1 MNKFVSLLI
10 LLLAIGPS
18 THAVAQELA
27 VESFSDSDG
36 PVTRTLVWPDGTR
49 YIGGVLDGKR
59 SGKGTIFWQDGTRF
73 VGQFENDKRNGPG
86 TMILPDGTVYTG
98 FFENDEL
105 VDTESSLAQRQ
116 QAQELNDAEATAA
129 LGDTELPIEADSLT
143 ADTRQDPVPVSE
155 DNDLPPVSA
164 DETSADETSAEEP
177 SAEEPTDI
185 YARSGSRDQV
195 GRNEDFDAVFDDAYS
210 SDVTAVTDAV
220 TAELKEAINLWSAA
234 WSDQNVP
241 QYLANYSDSFEVPGD
256 RSRRSWEAL
265 RRSRL
270 TKPRFIS
277 VEVDFEDFEL
287 VDTNVVDVFFRQ
299 AYRSNTYSDQTNKV
313 MRLRK
318 EGTDWKILIERSR

>member
-1 MNKFVSLLI
+1 VNKIVFLL
-10 LLLAIGPS
+10 LLLATTTS
-18 THAVAQELA
+18 ASAVAQELA
-27 VESFSDSDG
+27 VESFPDSED

-116 QAQELNDAEATAA
+116 ESQELNDAEATAA
-129 LGDTELPIEADSLT
+129 LGDTKLPSEADSLA
-143 ADTRQDPVPVSE
+143 ADTRQDAIPVSE
-155 DNDLPPVSA
+155 DNDLTPVSA
-164 DETSADETSAEEP
+164 DEAYAEEP
-177 SAEEPTDI
+177 ADM
-185 YARSGSRDQV
+185 YARRGSRDQE
-195 GRNEDFDAVFDDAYS
+195 GQNEDLDVAYS
-210 SDVTAVTDAV
+210 SDVDTVTDAV
-220 TAELKEAINLWSAA
+220 TAELKEAISLWSAA

-241 QYLANYSDSFEVPGD
+241 QYLATYSVSFEVPGD

-277 VEVDFEDFEL
+277 VEVEFEAFEL
-287 VDTNVVDVFFRQ
+287 VDTNVVDVFFMQ
-299 AYRSNTYSDQTNKV
+299 AYRSNTYNYQTNKV
-313 MRLRK
+313 LRMRK
-318 EGTDWKILIERSR
+318 EGTDWKILIERGR